1 MMLYLSIIPLL
12 VRKSAFAQLSLLIA
26 KTKKKKMHVSW
37 FIWEIFEKKTLTYCV
52 HTHTQPH
59 TTQFYY
65 YVYQ

>member
-1 MMLYLSIIPLL
+1 MMLYLSIVPLL

-26 KTKKKKMHVSW
+26 KTKKKKCMCLGL
-37 FIWEIFEKKTLTYCV
+37 FGKFLRKNINILCT